1 MLGNA
6 SVTAF
11 TLSEL
16 LRENERGRGG
26 EGLRDH
32 NGSKAYINYFSC
44 VIPSFSLVFYCWVY
58 IFETA
63 YKIID
68 GNILSYLCREH
79 YYYYYYY
86 YYYRANTQ

>member
-16 LRENERGRGG
+16 LRENERGRGGG

-63 YKIID
+63 YKIVD
-68 GNILSYLCREH
+68 GNILTYLPREH
-79 YYYYYYY
+79 CYYDYDYYYYYYY
-86 YYYRANTQ
+86 Y